1 MLTTRLLRPVHLLVV
16 FLAAT
21 GCDTTRAIT
30 APSTAELLARGAPA
44 GEEHWDLEFMGHALP
59 AAILQ
64 AEGVLRIR
72 PDDERLL
79 LQVVRGNVAYAFGWP
94 ERLAELAEEAGDI
107 EESERQLARARWYYR
122 RAFEL
127 GRYWVSLHEA
137 GWDAALSEGPEAFE
151 RWLQRFDEPEQ
162 ARMLLWTGYAWTAWV
177 NVSRDDM
184 EAVADLPAALA
195 LVRRSVQLDPNL
207 EYAAGLTLLATARAE
222 AMAADLD
229 AAEALFREAMERSK
243 GRSMMVYYQYARTV
257 AVKRQDRR
265 LFLRLVRDAL
275 RIPEEPSIRLQNAL
289 ARARLLALYARREE
303 LFAP

>member
-1 MLTTRLLRPVHLLVV
+1 MLRFCSPRLALPSALLLLV
-16 FLAAT
+16 L

-44 GEEHWDLEFMGHALP
+44 GEEHWDLQFMGRALP

-79 LQVVRGNVAYAFGWP
+79 LQIVRGNVAYGFGWP
-94 ERLAELAEEAGDI
+94 ERFAERAEAEGDL

-127 GRYWVSLHEA
+127 GRYWVSLHET
-137 GWDAALSEGPEAFE
+137 GWNEALAKGPEAFAK
-151 RWLQRFDEPEQ
+151 WLARFDEPEQ
-162 ARMLLWTGYAWTAWV
+162 APMLLWTGYAWAAWID
-177 NVSRDDM
+177 VSRDDM

-195 LVRRSVQLDPNL
+195 LVRRSVRLDPGL
-207 EYAAGLTLLATARAE
+207 EYAAGLTLLAAAKAE
-222 AMAADLD
+222 ALAADLD
-229 AAEALFREAMERSK
+229 AAEATFREALERSG
-243 GRSMMVYYQYARTV
+243 GRSLMVHYQYARTV

-275 RIPEEPSIRLQNAL
+275 QAPDTPSIRLQNAI
-289 ARARLLALYARREE
+289 ARARLLALYAQRDE
-303 LFAP
+303 LFVP